1 MTSSPTPLW
10 LVTPAGQQA
19 SGAYIDDTLKER
31 AGEKGLLGRTPL
43 AAQFPRQRV
52 EVVKAPDGGD
62 AASHVN
68 ALYIARGWT
77 DGLPVVPPTT
87 ARVKAMLAFTDRA
100 AHDSLG
106 EVDPLKG
113 LATVEKIAAN
123 AVMAGCR
130 AAYFPVVLA
139 AVEAILD
146 PVFNM
151 RGVQT
156 TDENVAPL
164 LIVNGP
170 VARALDINV
179 SFGALGPGWQ
189 ANASIGRAIRFVMN
203 NLGGGWPGAVSFAGL
218 GHPGRYTLCL
228 AENEAQSPW
237 APLHT
242 DVGFTADQST
252 VTVTRAESV
261 INVTGGLAEIASV
274 MGSSASAFQVLWQG
288 KATVILAPATAAE
301 LARRGMSKADVRQ
314 WLYDNARWPTEQW
327 RASWIYKTMQ
337 ADRWQPWVI
346 EAAETRGIPPVRSP
360 DDIVLI
366 VAGGDVPI
374 AQHVYCPSWGFPPCA
389 VTRQVQLPADWAQLC
404 AEDQDRQLNSTA

>member
-1 MTSSPTPLW
+1 MSSSPTTLW

-19 SGAYIDDTLKER
+19 AGAYIDDTLKER
-31 AGEKGLLGRTPL
+31 AAEKGLLGRTPL

-52 EVVKAPDGGD
+52 EVIKSDD
-62 AASHVN
+62 AVAHVN
-68 ALYIARGWT
+68 ALYTARGWT
-77 DGLPVVPPTT
+77 DGLPIVPPTT
-87 ARVKAMLAFTDRA
+87 ARVKSMLAFSERA
-100 AHDSLG
+100 AQDSLG
-106 EVDPLKG
+106 EIDPLKG
-113 LATVEKIAAN
+113 LATIEKIAAN

-146 PVFNM
+146 PAFNL

-156 TDENVAPL
+156 TDENIAPL

-170 VARALDINV
+170 VARDLDINA

-189 ANASIGRAIRFVMN
+189 ANASIGRAVRFVMN

-237 APLHT
+237 PPLHV
-242 DVGFTADQST
+242 DAGFTAEQST
-252 VTVTRAESV
+252 VTVTRAESIV
-261 INVTGGLAEIASV
+261 NVTGGLEEIASV
-274 MGSSASAFQVLWQG
+274 MGSSASAFQILWQG
-288 KATVILAPATAAE
+288 KPTVILAPTTAAE
-301 LARRGMSKADVRQ
+301 LANRGLSKADVRR
-314 WLYDNARWPTEQW
+314 WLYDNSRWPTQQW
-327 RASWIYKTMQ
+327 QTSWVHKTMQ
-337 ADRWQPWVI
+337 ADRWQSWVTQ
-346 EAAETRGIPPVRSP
+346 AALTGGIPPVRHP

-374 AQHVYCPSWGFPPCA
+374 AQQVYCPSWGFPPA
-389 VTRQVQLPADWAQLC
+389 AITRQVHLPADWAQLC
-404 AEDQDRQLNSTA
+404 AAADAS

>member
-1 MTSSPTPLW
+1 MTSSPSTLW

-19 SGAYIDDTLKER
+19 SGAYIDDTLRER
-31 AGEKGLLGRTPL
+31 AAEKGLLGRTPL

-52 EVVKAPDGGD
+52 EVLKAPDGGD
-62 AASHVN
+62 ATERVN
-68 ALYIARGWT
+68 ALYCARGWT

-87 ARVKAMLAFTDRA
+87 VRVKAMLAFTDRA
-100 AHDSLG
+100 AHDNLG

-113 LATVEKIAAN
+113 LATIEKIAAN

-130 AAYFPVVLA
+130 ASYFPVVLA

-146 PVFNM
+146 PAFNM

-170 VARALDINV
+170 IARDLEINA

-189 ANASIGRAIRFVMN
+189 ANASIGRAIRLVMH

-218 GHPGRYTLCL
+218 GQPGRYSLCL
-228 AENEAQSPW
+228 AEHEAQSPW
-237 APLHT
+237 APLHA
-242 DVGFTADQST
+242 DAGFDPAQST

-261 INVTGGLAEIASV
+261 INVTGGLEEIASV
-274 MGSSASAFQVLWQG
+274 MGSSASAFQILWQG
-288 KATVILAPATAAE
+288 MATVILAPPTAAE

-314 WLYDNARWPTEQW
+314 WLYDHARWPTQQW
-327 RASWIYKTMQ
+327 RASWIHKTMQ
-337 ADRWQPWVI
+337 ADRWQPWVL
-346 EAAETRGIPPVRSP
+346 AGAEQGGIPPVRSP

-374 AQHVYCPSWGFPPCA
+374 AQQAYCPSWGFPPCA

-404 AEDQDRQLNSTA
+404 AEDRHAAATPA